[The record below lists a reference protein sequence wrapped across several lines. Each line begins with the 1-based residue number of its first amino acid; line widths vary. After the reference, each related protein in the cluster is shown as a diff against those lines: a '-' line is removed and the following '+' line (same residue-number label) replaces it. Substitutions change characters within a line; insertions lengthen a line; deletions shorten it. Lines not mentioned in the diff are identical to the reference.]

1 MPISRYAYANRS
13 TFPKKGGPRIIES
26 TLYPNIPKSVDDF
39 YVISRPGDRLD
50 LLSQEFYKTPAY
62 WWIIAIANSFVRGS
76 LYVPPNKQ
84 IRIPANIGTIIE
96 NLESIQRD
104 R

>member
-1 MPISRYAYANRS
+1 MAINRYTYTNRGKS
-13 TFPKKGGPRIIES
+13 KIGKNIVKS
-26 TLYPNIPKSVDDF
+26 TLYPNIPRSVDDF

-50 LLSQEFYKTPAY
+50 LLSQEFYNTPAY
-62 WWIIAIANSFVRGS
+62 WWVISIANSFVKGS

-84 IRIPANIGTIIE
+84 VRIPGNIAKVIA
-96 NLESIQRD
+96 NLEKVQED